1 MISKELVFFRIDTF
15 SSRVFVHDYPNSSK
29 IEAHYQ
35 SNGKLYNSYYNI
47 ISLGTYPP
55 SPKFTQKPRNNAPK
69 YPIPNNY
76 IVETEVSGWTLRC
89 ETKYTSNLK
98 VCYTISWKE
107 GRAEWSVNSTKS
119 STAVA
124 NTFLQKIG
132 QKHST
137 KLSGPRLFGLDIEPL
152 YNFRLQIGSLP
163 ITTTA
168 TKVNERKRP
177 LEDITSR
184 SQQNKRINSFGCD
197 VQKAVDELIIK
208 HKLTNSSGQPIMHMH
223 YIEFDYKENQTY
235 IKFGDSNSTT
245 TQTRLDSI
253 VRVCDEAFLGRDGYR
268 HLAAVVP
275 ILFREY
281 LVANRRNKINE
292 LINIQIHIGN
302 FNIDKEINNQSS
314 IDDDVNEYTG
324 DILVDDH
331 EVGNGA
337 FRSLLTLLKA
347 LIPIWKAGENP
358 VIIPGN
364 TLYIKLG
371 GDGRNVGRKQNHV
384 MITFCLLNEGK
395 EVLKPDHQ
403 YCICL
408 YVGHGIHWPTEL
420 FFCGDWKFMYIIM
433 GQSAPNS
440 KYFCLYCDCEVT
452 SRWDMNRTWNNTVN
466 TKCERKSPLFP
477 AINQENYIPDELHL
491 LLRISDV
498 LMECLFADLI
508 KNKDFS
514 KQIKSAIELAFKNIK
529 VHFEFFQ
536 SKSTGKQWNWTSLM
550 GPDKKIML
558 EKFPVSQFI
567 PDTRGEN
574 IEKLWREFY
583 RLYMILHKAHLSD
596 QEIDQFEIDAQ
607 NWIRIFCRPTQ
618 GRINSPIQIPGL
630 YRKEDVTPYMH
641 VFAKHVPQFLRQL
654 KEKGLSLQILS
665 TSSIE
670 KKNHNQVRLF
680 FGGTT
685 MGGGTDGKSVV
696 YNIMS
701 FENRQLFYLINNTPK
716 KIVARNIDVNKEN

>member
-1 MISKELVFFRIDTF
+1 ME
-15 SSRVFVHDYPNSSK
+15 
-29 IEAHYQ
+29 
-35 SNGKLYNSYYNI
+35 
-47 ISLGTYPP
+47 
-55 SPKFTQKPRNNAPK
+55 
-69 YPIPNNY
+69 NY
-76 IVETEVSGWTLRC
+76 IIRC
-89 ETKYTSNLK
+89 
-98 VCYTISWKE
+98 
-107 GRAEWSVNSTKS
+107 AEWSVNNTKS

-137 KLSGPRLFGLDIEPL
+137 KLSEPRLFGLDIEPL
-152 YNFRLQIGSLP
+152 YNFR
-163 ITTTA
+163 
-168 TKVNERKRP
+168 
-177 LEDITSR
+177 
-184 SQQNKRINSFGCD
+184 
-197 VQKAVDELIIK
+197 
-208 HKLTNSSGQPIMHMH
+208 
-223 YIEFDYKENQTY
+223 
-235 IKFGDSNSTT
+235 
-245 TQTRLDSI
+245 
-253 VRVCDEAFLGRDGYR
+253 
-268 HLAAVVP
+268 
-275 ILFREY
+275 
-281 LVANRRNKINE
+281 
-292 LINIQIHIGN
+292 N

-408 YVGHGIHWPTEL
+408 YVGREKYEDLAKVGQLFQNQLFDLKNNGIIDQDGIHWPTEL

-440 KYFCLYCDCEVT
+440 KYFCLYCDCEAT

-466 TKCERKSPLFP
+466 TK
-477 AINQENYIPDELHL
+477 Y
-491 LLRISDV
+491 V

-567 PDTRGEN
+567 PGTCEED
-574 IEKLWREFY
+574 IEKLWQEFY
-583 RLYMILHKAHLSD
+583 HLYMILHKAHLSD

-607 NWIRIFCRPTQ
+607 NWICIFCHPTQ
-618 GRINSPIQIPGL
+618 GCINSPIQIPGL
-630 YRKEDVTPYMH
+630 YRKEDVTPHMH

-665 TSSIE
+665 TSS
-670 KKNHNQVRLF
+670 
-680 FGGTT
+680 TT

-701 FENRQLFYLINNTPK
+701 FENHQLFYLINNTPK

>member
-1 MISKELVFFRIDTF
+1 MENFK
-15 SSRVFVHDYPNSSK
+15 P
-29 IEAHYQ
+29 
-35 SNGKLYNSYYNI
+35 
-47 ISLGTYPP
+47 LGTYPP
-55 SPKFTQKPRNNAPK
+55 SPKFTQKPRNNAPQ
-69 YPIPNNY
+69 YSIPNNY
-76 IVETEVSGWTLRC
+76 IVKTEVSGWTLRC
-89 ETKYTSNLK
+89 ETKYTLNLK
-98 VCYTISWKE
+98 
-107 GRAEWSVNSTKS
+107 
-119 STAVA
+119 
-124 NTFLQKIG
+124 
-132 QKHST
+132 KHST
-137 KLSGPRLFGLDIEPL
+137 KLSGPRLFGLDIKQL

-177 LEDITSR
+177 LEDITSQ

-197 VQKAVDELIIK
+197 IQKAVDELIIK

-235 IKFGDSNSTT
+235 IKFGDSNFTT

-253 VRVCDEAFLGRDGYR
+253 VRVCDKTFLGHDGYR

-275 ILFREY
+275 ILFHEY
-281 LVANRRNKINE
+281 L
-292 LINIQIHIGN
+292 
-302 FNIDKEINNQSS
+302 EINNQSS

-324 DILVDDH
+324 DILIDDH
-331 EVGNGA
+331 EIGNEA

-347 LIPIWKAGENP
+347 LIHIWKAEENP
-358 VIIPGN
+358 VIISEN
-364 TLYIKLG
+364 TLYIKLS

-384 MITFCLLNEGK
+384 MIIFCLLNKGK

-403 YCICL
+403 YCIYL
-408 YVGHGIHWPTEL
+408 YVGCEKYEDLAKVGQLFQNQLFDLKNNGIIDQDGIHWPTEL

-440 KYFCLYCDCEVT
+440 KYFCLY
-452 SRWDMNRTWNNTVN
+452 S
-466 TKCERKSPLFP
+466 
-477 AINQENYIPDELHL
+477 INQENYIPDELHL

-498 LMECLFADLI
+498 LIEYLFADLI

-514 KQIKSAIELAFKNIK
+514 KQIKLAIELAFKNIK
-529 VHFEFFQ
+529 VYFEFFQ

-550 GPDKKIML
+550 EPDKKIML

-567 PDTRGEN
+567 Q
-574 IEKLWREFY
+574 
-583 RLYMILHKAHLSD
+583 AHLSN

-607 NWIRIFCRPTQ
+607 NWICIFCHPTQ
-618 GRINSPIQIPGL
+618 GYINSPIQIPGL
-630 YRKEDVTPYMH
+630 YRKEDVMPYMH
-641 VFAKHVPQFLRQL
+641 IFAKHVPQFLRQL
-654 KEKGLSLQILS
+654 KEKGFSLQILS

-670 KKNHNQVRLF
+670 KKNHNQVCLF

-701 FENRQLFYLINNTPK
+701 FENHQLFYLINNTPK